1 MKLKKLVLGAAV
13 SGTLIA
19 AGPASAAITG
29 VPGEALL
36 VPLVFNSD
44 PLVDNQIETY
54 VSIVVPTT
62 LGSDTVT
69 DFYTAPNQTPGT
81 QNVSAGDQ
89 IHWVLYDTESKYLAN
104 GFCDISLG
112 DKVVWSTDV
121 AGYQAVQAANDIINP
136 NGLPTTSLCGPTD
149 NTWGRVGYVLFT
161 TVPSLQGAQANFAMT
176 GDAWVLDN
184 SVLGSRDGVA
194 SVPVLPLADGDD
206 FVSPLQGIDGP
217 PLNNVFIPGGVGNEV
232 VITSTAEVFDAA
244 PIAAGIRMNN
254 GAGIGSATERV
265 MINNDLRGPGS
276 GSELSLHVYWFD
288 RVASRQLSG
297 WVVDDQQVSC
307 SHSPPLDN
315 ELNVLLYN
323 DQTTIAGGTPTSGW
337 VTWNGNRVV
346 NTNAR
351 YTDVVKALKNYQFTA
366 GGYSSSAYCTPGFW
380 NANVGLGYSG
390 ALNGYTFLH
399 FREEGNDPTLTPY
412 VDAAAVSFNW
422 QEPGVAGN
430 TVHQSP
436 AVRQGWS
443 SHLAEALGISATIPV
458 AP

>member
-1 MKLKKLVLGAAV
+1 MKLEKFVLGAAV
-13 SGTLIA
+13 SGALIA

-36 VPLVFNSD
+36 VPLVLNSD
-44 PLVDNQIETY
+44 GDAADAQIETY

-81 QNVSAGDQ
+81 QNVAAGDQ
-89 IHWVLYDTESKYLAN
+89 IHWVLYDPDSKYLAN

-121 AGYQAVQAANDIINP
+121 AGYQAIQAANDIINP
-136 NGLPTTSLCGPTD
+136 SGLPTVSLCGPTD
-149 NTWGRVGYVLFT
+149 NNWGRAGYVLFT

-176 GDAWVLDN
+176 GDAWILDQAALSPQGN
-184 SVLGSRDGVA
+184 SVA

-206 FVSPLQGIDGP
+206 FASPLQGIDGP
-217 PLNNVFIPGGVGNEV
+217 PLNNVFIAGGVGNEV
-232 VITSTAEVFDAA
+232 VITSTAEIFDAA

-276 GSELSLHVYWFD
+276 GSEMSLHVYWFD

-307 SHSPPLDN
+307 SHSPNLDR
-315 ELNVLLYN
+315 ELNILIYN
-323 DQTTIAGGTPTSGW
+323 DQTTIPGATTPGGW
-337 VTWNGNRVV
+337 ATWNGLRLA

-351 YTDVVKALKNYQFTA
+351 YTDVIEALKDRQFSLT
-366 GGYSSSAYCTPGFW
+366 YNSPAYCTPGFW
-380 NANVGLGYSG
+380 NANPNAAPPYAG

-422 QEPGVAGN
+422 QESLGVDN
-430 TVHQSP
+430 SP
-436 AVRQGWS
+436 AVVSGWS
-443 SHLAEALGISATIPV
+443 SHLAEALGISATIPL